1 MDFPFPNVLEM
12 KPLNGEIKTGGM
24 NMKKLLTGFAA
35 AALVLTFTATS
46 ALAASHHGRAVS
58 RVCNGLQTGWTR
70 PACSFVDSNG
80 DGICDNYGN
89 GNCHH
94 EGCFVDNNG
103 DGICDNYGGGNC
115 HHEGNFV
122 DSNGDG
128 VCDNYG
134 GGNCHHQGQGWGNG
148 NGNGN
153 GWGGGHH
160 GQGHGGHHR
169 W

>member
-1 MDFPFPNVLEM
+1 
-12 KPLNGEIKTGGM
+12 
-24 NMKKLLTGFAA
+24 MKKLLTGFAA

-70 PACSFVDSNG
+70 PACSFVDNNG

-89 GNCHH
+89 
-94 EGCFVDNNG
+94 
-103 DGICDNYGGGNC
+103 GNC

-148 NGNGN
+148 NGNGSGN